1 MVMKKLPVLNTVEM
15 SPKRK
20 MKNVWW
26 ISWHGDYWL
35 SEMRGLGV
43 GKMTAAGM

>member
-1 MVMKKLPVLNTVEM
+1 MKKLPVLSTVEM

-26 ISWHGDYWL
+26 ISWQGDDWL

-43 GKMTAAGM
+43 GKIMATGM